1 MNIVIA
7 YDGSNHAQAAVDD
20 LRRSGMPRGVNA
32 LVVSVGETFL
42 PTPSASSAF
51 VDVGSMS
58 HRMVSTLVQARAE
71 TAQVIAEASVLA
83 REGTQR
89 VHGHFPRWGVYA
101 DHAVGTPAQAI
112 MQKADDWR
120 ADLIVVGSHGRSALA
135 RRALGSVSR
144 QVATESRCP
153 VRVAR
158 HVIDRGNTPVRI
170 IIAVDGS
177 RDAEAAVHAVALRAW
192 HERTEVRLIAVEDT
206 VGTTGPMHLM
216 PVATALIR
224 ESQEEQVE
232 KAHGMV
238 KQAMDLLHHAG
249 LQVST
254 EIREGSPPEIVS
266 ESARAWEADC
276 IFVGARGFNSTPK
289 RVRTGTVATT
299 LVTYAPCSVE
309 IVRSSGACAC

>member
-7 YDGSNHAQAAVDD
+7 YDGSNHAKAAVDD

-42 PTPSASSAF
+42 PTPSATSAF
-51 VDVGSMS
+51 IDVGSMS
-58 HRMVSTLVQARAE
+58 HRVVSTLVQAKAE
-71 TAQVIAEASVLA
+71 TAQAIAEASVLA

-89 VHGHFPRWGVYA
+89 VHSHFPRWGVYA
-101 DHAVGTPAQAI
+101 DHAVGTPAHAI
-112 MQKADDWR
+112 TQKADDWR

-135 RRALGSVSR
+135 RLVLGSVSQ

-158 HVIDRGNTPVRI
+158 HVTDRGNTPVRI

-177 RDAEAAVHAVALRAW
+177 PDAEAAVHAVALRAW
-192 HERTEVRLIAVEDT
+192 HESTEVRLIAVEDT
-206 VGTTGPMHLM
+206 VRTTGPMHLL
-216 PVATALIR
+216 PIATARIR

-232 KAHGMV
+232 KAHGMM
-238 KQAMDLLHHAG
+238 KQATDLLHHAG

-254 EIREGSPPEIVS
+254 DIREGSPPEILS

-276 IFVGARGFNSTPK
+276 IFVGARGFSGTPEQ
-289 RVRTGTVATT
+289 VRTGKVAMA
-299 LVTYAPCSVE
+299 LVTHAPCSVE
-309 IVRSSGACAC
+309 IVRS